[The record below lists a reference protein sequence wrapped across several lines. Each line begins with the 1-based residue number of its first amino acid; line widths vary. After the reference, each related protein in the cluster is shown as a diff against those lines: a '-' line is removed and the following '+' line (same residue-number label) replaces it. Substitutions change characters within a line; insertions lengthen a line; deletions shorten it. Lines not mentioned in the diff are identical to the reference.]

1 MLQIIFLTTFIYT
14 KNKEGIQSIIFFSLL
29 SYLIVLTFG
38 FYQQIGFYLG
48 FYDPIEYIGFHQS
61 IVDFYG
67 PFFRIATGTF
77 ANEFGEITQT
87 VFVFTLTYFFF
98 YYKQLSFVKK
108 SFLISFLIILSA
120 TLIINFTRISWLICF
135 AYLIYVFSFFKVK
148 IKSRVKLLSLFSLL
162 LLLIFYIDTQTNFLD
177 LLLILD
183 RIGELS
189 DLSQNSAGL
198 RIQTWEESYN
208 LFTSNNY
215 SFLFGNGWGNAIE
228 THNMPLEILTE
239 TGICGFLGYFYLIF
253 YLLKSFYFSKKQAFL
268 TKDVF
273 LKFVTT
279 SVFYSFIGCLIFD
292 LTNHGLYHFVF
303 WSIISVGL
311 STKKILMQ
319 QGCTFRF

>member
-1 MLQIIFLTTFIYT
+1 MFLQIFFLATFVYT
-14 KNKEGIQSIIFFSLL
+14 KNKEVIQSIIFFSLL
-29 SYLIVLTFG
+29 SYLIVLAFG

-87 VFVFTLTYFFF
+87 VFIFTLTYFFF
-98 YYKQLSFVKK
+98 YYKKLSFIKK
-108 SFLISFLIILSA
+108 NFLISFLIILSA
-120 TLIINFTRISWLICF
+120 TLVINFTRISWIICF
-135 AYLIYVFSFFKVK
+135 SYLIYVFLFFKVK

-162 LLLIFYIDTQTNFLD
+162 FLLIFYINIQTNFLD
-177 LLLILD
+177 LLLVLD

-198 RIQTWEESYN
+198 RIQTWEESYK

-253 YLLKSFYFSKKQAFL
+253 YLLKNFYFSKKQAFL
-268 TKDVF
+268 TKDIF
-273 LKFVTT
+273 FKFVTT

-311 STKKILMQ
+311 SAKKILMKQ
-319 QGCTFRF
+319 NKR